1 MTTILVDHV
10 SAISVHSGVVRVACT
25 TVAADGTVQP
35 SGTLLI
41 PAATAGPI
49 LTALVNAMRDL
60 AAQHNAK
67 VTEDA
72 GKPQ

>member
-1 MTTILVDHV
+1 M
-10 SAISVHSGVVRVACT
+10 
-25 TVAADGTVQP
+25 QP

-49 LTALVNAMRDL
+49 LSALVTAMRDL

-67 VTEDA
+67 VSETA
-72 GKPQ
+72 GQA